1 MRKGEVLS
9 LDWSSVDLD
18 HRVIHLERDKASGEN
33 AGRDVLLSDAACEVL
48 RGLPRLARGGFVF
61 FGKRRQGHLVDL
73 EYFWEQAL
81 ERAKLRHIRIHDLR
95 HSYAASHVASG
106 TSLHVIGK
114 LLGHRDPKTSAR
126 YAHLSR
132 EAAMEAVDRVAGR
145 LGDDRQGQAKAQGQ
159 ARAQARAQVQEAKV
173 TARYDEL
180 PASGTPRA
188 RSRPGRR

>member
-1 MRKGEVLS
+1 MPP
-9 LDWSSVDLD
+9 
-18 HRVIHLERDKASGEN
+18 
-33 AGRDVLLSDAACEVL
+33 CEVL
-48 RGLPRLARGGFVF
+48 RGLPRLARGGYVF
-61 FGKRRQGHLVDL
+61 FGKRRDGHLVDL

-132 EAAMEAVDRVAGR
+132 EAAMEAVDRVAG
-145 LGDDRQGQAKAQGQ
+145 
-159 ARAQARAQVQEAKV
+159 
-173 TARYDEL
+173 TF
-180 PASGTPRA
+180 
-188 RSRPGRR
+188 GR